1 MLVYDFGNFLSTL
14 REQQGLSQYQLCVLA
29 GVSYK
34 VASKYENGVSKP
46 RINTMQNLAQILNIS
61 IDELMTCDNSAFNNR
76 KENLFAMKK
85 KYN

>member
-1 MLVYDFGNFLSTL
+1 M
-14 REQQGLSQYQLCVLA
+14 
-29 GVSYK
+29 
-34 VASKYENGVSKP
+34 SKP

>member
-34 VASKYENGVSKP
+34 VASK
-46 RINTMQNLAQILNIS
+46 
-61 IDELMTCDNSAFNNR
+61 
-76 KENLFAMKK
+76 
-85 KYN
+85 